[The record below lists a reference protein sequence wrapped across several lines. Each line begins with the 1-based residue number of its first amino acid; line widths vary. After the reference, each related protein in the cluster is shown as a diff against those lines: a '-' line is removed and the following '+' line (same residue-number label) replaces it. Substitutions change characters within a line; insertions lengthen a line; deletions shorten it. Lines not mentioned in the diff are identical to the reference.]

1 METRTI
7 ETRTHGRYLVR
18 PPRRAGPWPM
28 LVGFHGYR
36 ESAATHLSVL
46 ESIPGTDNWLLLAV
60 QGLHRFYARG
70 GDVVASW
77 MTKEDRELAIADNIR
92 YVGQVIDA
100 VRREFTTRDPLVF
113 FGFSQGVA
121 MAFRAAAHV
130 PAAALI
136 VVGAD
141 VPPDVASGARVPLPL
156 TLYGRGSHDELYP
169 EEAHT
174 RDVATLRRLGADVT
188 PVSFDGGHELAPG
201 FLGVAAGTLARVERS
216 QKPEARS

>member
-1 METRTI
+1 MESRTI

-18 PPRRAGPWPM
+18 PPRGDGPWPV

-36 ESAATHLSVL
+36 ENAATHLSIL
-46 ESIPGTDNWLLLAV
+46 ENIRGADRWLLVAV

-77 MTKEDRELAIADNIR
+77 MTKEDRDLAIADNIH

-130 PAAALI
+130 PSAALI

-141 VPPDVASGARVPLPL
+141 VPPDVASASRVRLPAIV
-156 TLYGRGSHDELYP
+156 YGRGSHDELYP
-169 EEAHT
+169 EETHAL
-174 RDVATLRRLGADVT
+174 DVETLRRLGVDVT
-188 PVSFDGGHELAPG
+188 PVSFEGGHELAIG
-201 FLGVAAGTLARVERS
+201 FLDVAAETLARAENGVATE
-216 QKPEARS
+216 